1 MKRVVPSTSQTCLA
15 TNQVV
20 ADCETLL
27 QTVESSST
35 FCNKIRACCGFN
47 RPQAPDKLVLCMAW
61 LPRNFIQSEDTIHGT
76 CINLICCTT
85 GLNLVGET
93 RTSQTFF
100 WVNLKLLKLQL
111 RQRSYLHL
119 KICISAVHIT
129 FILAKTSLLY
139 RGPVGKCLI
148 TCCKRRL
155 RISPLASS
163 LCIRLTLLSFQFLNS
178 AKQKIIIFY

>member
-1 MKRVVPSTSQTCLA
+1 MEVVLRHCCKLSWTAMMRVLPSTSQTCLA

-93 RTSQTFF
+93 RTSQTFLGLI
-100 WVNLKLLKLQL
+100 WNCLNCNYD
-111 RQRSYLHL
+111 SDHIDLHL

-129 FILAKTSLLY
+129 FILS
-139 RGPVGKCLI
+139 
-148 TCCKRRL
+148 
-155 RISPLASS
+155 
-163 LCIRLTLLSFQFLNS
+163 
-178 AKQKIIIFY
+178 